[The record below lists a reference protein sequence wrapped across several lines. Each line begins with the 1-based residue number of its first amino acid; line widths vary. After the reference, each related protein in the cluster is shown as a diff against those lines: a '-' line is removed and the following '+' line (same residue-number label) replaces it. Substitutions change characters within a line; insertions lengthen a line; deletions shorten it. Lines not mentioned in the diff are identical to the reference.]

1 MVTKYKVVKYWDDM
15 FDGVVAKD
23 LTEKQAKELA
33 TSLRE
38 NNKSIY
44 TSYEVKSYT
53 ESESNE
59 VL

>member
-1 MVTKYKVVKYWDDM
+1 MKYKVVKYWDDM
-15 FDGVVAKD
+15 YDDVVAAG
-23 LTEKQAKELA
+23 LTEKEAKELA

-53 ESESNE
+53 ERQKQ
-59 VL
+59 